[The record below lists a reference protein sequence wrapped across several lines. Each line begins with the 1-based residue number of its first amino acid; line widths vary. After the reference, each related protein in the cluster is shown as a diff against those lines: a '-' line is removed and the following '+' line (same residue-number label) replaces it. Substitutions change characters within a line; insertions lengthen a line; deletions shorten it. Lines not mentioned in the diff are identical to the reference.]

1 MVTKASLDLLCELSP
16 NLNHTLQ
23 KCQHLY
29 HSYITQMHVPTE
41 RGGTSFYNVAYP
53 PTTSCSSSQSPHLSG
68 TTTGPSAIAHISGHA
83 KNKSVSKSLSSLN
96 VDFTPVKDHD
106 DTFGYSFDDFSR
118 STKEKESRSS
128 PTLVMTQ
135 SDRGTASRRE
145 QESSPYTTE
154 SYGGLDS
161 PSQTTSAQS
170 PEKLTH
176 SSPRGVGVAFGDLE
190 SAAAAGFYPPNL
202 NARGEA
208 DVPVTPLSPADS
220 MPRTRV
226 HGRF

>member
-1 MVTKASLDLLCELSP
+1 MVTKASLDPLCELSP
-16 NLNHTLQ
+16 NLNHNLQ

-29 HSYITQMHVPTE
+29 HPYITQMHVPTE

-145 QESSPYTTE
+145 QESSPYTTG
-154 SYGGLDS
+154 SYSGLDS
-161 PSQTTSAQS
+161 PSN
-170 PEKLTH
+170 
-176 SSPRGVGVAFGDLE
+176 PRGVGVAIGDLE

-220 MPRTRV
+220 TPRMRA